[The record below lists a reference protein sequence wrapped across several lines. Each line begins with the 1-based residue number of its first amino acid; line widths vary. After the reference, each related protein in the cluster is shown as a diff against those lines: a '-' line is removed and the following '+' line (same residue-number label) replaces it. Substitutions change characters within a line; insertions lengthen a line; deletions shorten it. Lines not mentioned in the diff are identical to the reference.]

1 MSRGKPEFL
10 IRPIRPEECRA
21 LGDVLVAAFRS
32 LAHPMP
38 DPDAYERD
46 LRDVQGRAQTTC
58 QLVAVTAAGELIGG
72 VTYVDGP
79 GSSYSQ
85 DLGEGESGMRM
96 LGVDPSRQGEGIGR
110 ALVEACLERA
120 RAEGRT
126 RLRLYTATWMPAA
139 LHLYEAPGFYRA
151 PERDMASVGM
161 LAYAIDLPAGD

>member
-10 IRPIRPEECRA
+10 IRPIRPEESRA

-38 DPDAYERD
+38 DPEGYERD

-58 QLVAVTAAGELIGG
+58 QLVAVTTAGELVGG

-96 LGVDPSRQGEGIGR
+96 LGVDPQ
-110 ALVEACLERA
+110 
-120 RAEGRT
+120 
-126 RLRLYTATWMPAA
+126 
-139 LHLYEAPGFYRA
+139 
-151 PERDMASVGM
+151 RDVASVGM
-161 LAYAIDLPAGD
+161 LAYAIDLPVPPAATLQS